1 MPNKLQN
8 LKPGKGKVTEKHSQ
22 LTFRLH
28 AYKPQP
34 LPTKGTGLIEYVLQC
49 AISVLQLCGVSCKY
63 PFEIIL
69 SDIRETV

>member
-1 MPNKLQN
+1 MLEERVIFIADVI
-8 LKPGKGKVTEKHSQ
+8 VT
-22 LTFRLH
+22 
-28 AYKPQP
+28 

-49 AISVLQLCGVSCKY
+49 AISVLQLPVCGVSCKY